1 MKSLLWG
8 LWDWGDIF
16 LALKSKLYFWRRGW
30 VKRADSWLNSL
41 IRSAGNF
48 RIWNNV
54 DHQGAVST
62 WFFHT
67 TNDWR
72 RKWQPTPVLLPGKS
86 HGRRSLVG
94 CSPWGHKESATTEWL
109 HFHFTSLQWLAFLST
124 LACNYRLAKS
134 PFQNIPSQVR
144 APECRG
150 YNQSFGWHS
159 CLSSPKIEHAGPF
172 TDSKGIYGIH
182 LCSY

>member
-109 HFHFTSLQWLAFLST
+109 HFTSQHLMLLQCLLVGTARKSQGPHVQTSPCFFLLVTSKKK
-124 LACNYRLAKS
+124 C
-134 PFQNIPSQVR
+134 
-144 APECRG
+144 
-150 YNQSFGWHS
+150 QSWSFYKHKETNSRYQCGQ
-159 CLSSPKIEHAGPF
+159 L
-172 TDSKGIYGIH
+172 
-182 LCSY
+182 